1 MKILIFFLLFTLA
14 GQIQAASLEIFSMN
28 LHCALGDWKERVD
41 VVLGEIIR
49 REPDVIGLQE
59 VCKNKNADMTGYI
72 LSELTR
78 NKYPVK
84 SWKTIETHRSFI
96 SYQEE
101 LLIVS
106 RHEATESSAGP
117 IPSVKFFENKF
128 VGLKINGMWFVTT
141 HLHFALPSVRKA
153 QYKSLDKQFSNK
165 ETFLFG
171 DMNSHP
177 GNTESTPFL
186 LSKWSHHF
194 NGPTYPA
201 HQPKRTFD
209 GFWLSEGLSQKVHRA
224 SIETLFQDLENPPSD
239 HLGVYL
245 RVDLK

>member
-1 MKILIFFLLFTLA
+1 MKILIFFLLSALA

-41 VVLGEIIR
+41 IVVEEIIHR
-49 REPDVIGLQE
+49 NPDIIGLQE

-72 LSELTR
+72 LSELSR
-78 NKYPVK
+78 SNYPVK

-101 LLIVS
+101 LLIIS
-106 RHEATESSAGP
+106 KHEATESTEGS

-128 VGLKINGMWFVTT
+128 VGLKVNGIWFVTT
-141 HLHFALPSVRKA
+141 HLHFALPSVRRA
-153 QYKSLDKQFSNK
+153 QYRTLDNKFSDK

-177 GNTESTPFL
+177 GNSETSPFH
-186 LSKWSHHF
+186 SSNWSHYF
-194 NGPTYPA
+194 NGPTYPS
-201 HQPKRTFD
+201 HNPKRTFD
-209 GFWLSEGLSQKVHRA
+209 GFWHSSALSEKVQSA
-224 SIETLFQDLENPPSD
+224 STEILFQNLEHAPSD

-245 RVDLK
+245 QVELK